1 MGLFL
6 RKNNLLRCRVC
17 LTILNWIGALTVSL
31 LLKTV
36 SKKIEALI
44 CSMKFLSPKV
54 TLYLYNSTIGPCIE
68 CCCNIWTGAS
78 SCYLEMLDKQRKRIY
93 RTVGPSLAASL
104 EPLIHP
110 RNVASLGL
118 FYKYYFGRRSPGSNG
133 STSLFLREVHSLF

>member
-6 RKNNLLRCRVC
+6 RKNNLLRCRIC

-54 TLYLYNSTIGPCIE
+54 ALYLYNSTIGPCIE

-78 SCYLEMLDKQRKRIY
+78 SCYLEMLDKQRKRIC

-110 RNVASLGL
+110 RNQLKSFLQVLL
-118 FYKYYFGRRSPGSNG
+118 WQTFIWTGSTG